1 MTESANSKKKIMLYS
16 RKHYPL
22 EIPDPDVPIVQRT
35 TPEPAGFMVGTE
47 FTRRINGRE
56 VTMVKLYDGTVEPLS
71 ELLVIPDRREKEGE
85 DPLWRFYRKS
95 RRLNERLRD

>member
-1 MTESANSKKKIMLYS
+1 MTESPNSKKKIKLYS
-16 RKHYPL
+16 RKH
-22 EIPDPDVPIVQRT
+22 VQRT
-35 TPEPAGFMVGTE
+35 TPEPTGFMVGTE
-47 FTRRINGRE
+47 FARRINGHE

-71 ELLVIPDRREKEGE
+71 ELLVIPDRREKDGE